1 MKNNQRLVAE
11 GSEIKEEQMFAPA
24 IRKEE
29 PITLSEETGFW
40 DQKAATF
47 KKIDLKGLNTI
58 GLMKRYDTKFIFNR
72 NMLPFVIAHLH
83 RNYAIL
89 EMGNKRAFDYLTLY
103 YDTEDMLFYRLH
115 HDQRVN
121 RYKVR
126 CRNYVDTGK
135 CYIEVKYKNNKDK
148 TIKNRRLLKDKFIH
162 PELSASSRDFAR
174 NCFSNGYR
182 NVVDTIKPVL
192 WVAYKRMTFANPSNN
207 ERITIDVD
215 LRFDGNSRDIRLDYL
230 VIAELKK
237 ACSSQKSEFLG
248 LLKNLNILPTKFS
261 KYCMGIVLTEDG
273 IKSNRFKKKLRQL
286 DRLAQYQ

>member
-1 MKNNQRLVAE
+1 MLAT
-11 GSEIKEEQMFAPA
+11 A
-24 IRKEE
+24 IRKEDTM
-29 PITLSEETGFW
+29 TLAEEADFW
-40 DQKAATF
+40 EQKLATF
-47 KKIDLKGLNTI
+47 KKIDLKGLNSI

-72 NMLPFVIAHLH
+72 NMLPFVIDHLH
-83 RNYAIL
+83 RDYAIL
-89 EMGNKRAFDYLTLY
+89 EMENKCAFDYRTLY

-126 CRNYVDTGK
+126 CRNYVDTEK
-135 CYIEVKYKNNKDK
+135 CYVEVKYKNNKKK
-148 TIKNRRLLKDKFIH
+148 TIKNRLLLNDKFIS
-162 PELSASSRDFAR
+162 PELSNASRDFAR

-182 NVVDTIKPVL
+182 NAVDAIKPVL
-192 WVAYKRMTFANPSNN
+192 WVAYRRMTFANPSNH

-215 LRFDGNSRDIRLDYL
+215 LRFNGNRHDIRLDYL

-237 ACSSQKSEFLG
+237 ACSSQKSEFLR

-261 KYCMGIVLTEDG
+261 KYCMGIVLTENG

-286 DRLAQYQ
+286 DKLAQYH